1 MTMTE
6 LPKGWHPVRLG
17 DVLTLVNGRAYKKQ
31 EMLSNGTPIL
41 RIQNLNNGQNWFY
54 SDLELPLEKYAKAG
68 DLLYSWSA
76 TFGPYWCTWEKV
88 IFHYHIWKVVPTELI
103 NKRFAYYELLRITED
118 IRNAAHGVAMP
129 HMTKERME
137 NWEIILPP
145 ISEQI
150 RIADLLD
157 DLLSKI
163 HSLNDRLNNLPVLL
177 KQFRQS
183 VLTAAASGQLY
194 NNRGDRL
201 KKEWPSERA
210 EDVCE
215 KVQSG
220 GTPKE
225 GFAESGIPFLKVYN
239 IVNQKIDFQYRTQYI
254 SNKAHTGPSAKSIAK
269 PGDVLMNI
277 VGPPLGKIAT
287 IPDSAPEWNIN
298 QALTIFRPSSRIT
311 GDWISIVLEG
321 GDSLQSILNE
331 TKGSAGQVNISLSQ
345 CRNFIFPIPPIEE
358 QIEIAQRVDKLLN
371 LAERFLKNSE
381 QAKNLLTKTYNSLL
395 TQAANGK
402 LTEKWRRTANLTQWD
417 AKAFKEKVAATK
429 LKGTSLA
436 QQAGTHKA
444 HSKHKVQSQMSRSIS
459 SIVEALKSSE
469 TPLSGQELM
478 KAAGYPNDSPTELLE
493 SFFLELRE
501 ALRDRKIQK
510 LPRDDEKQ
518 DWFSLAK

>member
-1 MTMTE
+1 MSE
-6 LPKGWHPVRLG
+6 LPYGWHPVRLG

-31 EMLSNGTPIL
+31 EMLNNGTPIL

-54 SDLELPLEKYAKAG
+54 SDLELPVEKYATDG

-163 HSLNDRLNNLPVLL
+163 HSLTDRLNNLPILL
-177 KQFRQS
+177 KKFRQS
-183 VLTAAASGQLY
+183 VLTAAASGQLSD
-194 NNRGDRL
+194 NWGDRS
-201 KKEWPSERA
+201 KKEWSYERA
-210 EDVCE
+210 GDVCE

-239 IVNQKIDFQYRTQYI
+239 IVNQKVDFQYRPQYI
-254 SNKAHTGPSAKSIAK
+254 SEQIHTGPSAKSIAK

-287 IPDSAPEWNIN
+287 IPDFAPEWNIN
-298 QALTIFRPSSRIT
+298 QAITLFRPNSRII

-321 GDSLQSILNE
+321 GDSLQSILSE

-345 CRNFIFPIPPIEE
+345 CRNFMFPIPPIYE
-358 QIEIAQRVDKLLN
+358 QTEIAQRVDKLLKF
-371 LAERFLKNSE
+371 AERLLKKSE
-381 QAKNLLTKTYNSLL
+381 QAKNLLAKTYNSLL
-395 TQAANGK
+395 IQAANGE
-402 LTEKWRRTANLTQWD
+402 LTAKWRSTTTLTPWD
-417 AKAFKEKVAATK
+417 ASTFRDQVTAAK
-429 LKGTSLA
+429 LKGKPRTR
-436 QQAGTHKA
+436 QADKNESHPKQ
-444 HSKHKVQSQMSRSIS
+444 KVRPQMSRSTSGI
-459 SIVEALKSSE
+459 IKALESSE

-478 KAAGYPNDSPTELLE
+478 KAAGYPNDSTTELLE

-501 ALRDRKIQK
+501 ALRDKKIQK
-510 LPRDDEKQ
+510 LPRDNDKQ
-518 DWFSLAK
+518 DWFSLVN